1 MLAGR
6 GMRIVRTPSQPPR
19 APASVALLNCDL
31 LGSEGS
37 RPKRLEIAARTIN
50 HGLAY
55 ARNLIRG
62 NYFSGDMSWIRPGSP
77 PVILCHGFLG
87 TRGTM
92 LPLAKRFQADGSVV
106 FSYHHGTFQLQSLRA
121 SAHGLVDQLQ
131 TLERSLGLRQ
141 FDMVGFSMGGLVA
154 LHAIKFLQAG
164 MYVRRLALL
173 GTPLDGT
180 WASLAGAAMMGAV
193 SSSVWQ
199 IMPHSRFLRDLR
211 NAPLPP
217 HLRVRQIH
225 ASDDGLCPATR
236 PLVGVDPQRDY
247 IVMPGGHS
255 SLVVAR
261 PFYDRLREFFDAPD
275 GASACDAALNDVWA
289 AE

>member
-1 MLAGR
+1 MRGR
-6 GMRIVRTPSQPPR
+6 VGRTLQT
-19 APASVALLNCDL
+19 LQ
-31 LGSEGS
+31 
-37 RPKRLEIAARTIN
+37 
-50 HGLAY
+50 HGLSY
-55 ARNLIRG
+55 ARHLVKG
-62 NYFSGDMSWIRPGSP
+62 NSFAGDMSWIRSGSP
-77 PVILCHGFLG
+77 PVILCHGFMG

-92 LPLAKRFQADGSVV
+92 LPLTRRFQADGRVV
-106 FSYHHGTFQLQSLRA
+106 FSYHHGKFQLQSLRA
-121 SAHGLVDQLQ
+121 SAQDLAAQLRHLRE
-131 TLERSLGLRQ
+131 TLNVER
-141 FDMVGFSMGGLVA
+141 FDLVGFSMGGLVA